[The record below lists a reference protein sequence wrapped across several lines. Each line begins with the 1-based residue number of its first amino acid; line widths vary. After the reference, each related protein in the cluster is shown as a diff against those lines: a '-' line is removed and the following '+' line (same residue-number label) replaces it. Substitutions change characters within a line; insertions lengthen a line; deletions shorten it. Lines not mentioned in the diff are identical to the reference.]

1 MLTLAQPLWLALL
14 PVALLGLWFAARRQ
28 GAQVE
33 EGAAI
38 TLAHPDLSALP
49 RAQEAA
55 PASRRA
61 TQLLQATAIALMLL
75 ALAQPQWQGN
85 FERETPLGRDIMLLL
100 DASSTMSIDDFEL
113 DGKKISRLDVL
124 RALSRQFVAAR
135 EGDRFGLIA
144 FGDFAATLA
153 PPTFDRDFVASQ
165 LGRLRIG
172 AAGEATAIGDAIA
185 LALKQVRIEQRLRP
199 ALILFSDGDNT
210 AGDMRLSEALALAK
224 DMKVALYTVR
234 IGSDLFAAGRA
245 STTAA
250 PAPAPAREPDLQT
263 LAQATG
269 GRYYV
274 AGDSDTLRRVIADI
288 GKLEPTIA
296 RPPTRRSIDE
306 WYWLPLA
313 GAVLCLSFARLVR
326 FREQGA

>member
-1 MLTLAQPLWLALL
+1 MLTLAQPLWLILL
-14 PVALLGLWFAARRQ
+14 PVAWFGLWFAGR
-28 GAQVE
+28 GAAQAE
-33 EGAAI
+33 QGAAI
-38 TLAHPDLSALP
+38 TLVHPDLSALP
-49 RAQEAA
+49 REQEAA

-61 TQLLQATAIALMLL
+61 TQLLHAIAVLLFLL
-75 ALAQPQWQGN
+75 ALAQPQWQGG

-100 DASSTMSIDDFEL
+100 DASDTMSIPDFEL
-113 DGKKISRLDVL
+113 GGQKVSRLDVL
-124 RALSRQFVAAR
+124 RSLARQFVAAR

-153 PPTFDRDFVASQ
+153 PPTFDRDFVSSQ

-172 AAGEATAIGDAIA
+172 AAGEATAIGDAVG
-185 LALKQVRIEQRLRP
+185 LALKQVRTEEARGERLRP
-199 ALILFSDGDNT
+199 VLLLFSDGDNT
-210 AGDMRLSEALALAK
+210 AGEMRLSEALALAK
-224 DMKVALYTVR
+224 DMKVALYTVH

-245 STTAA
+245 ARSAA
-250 PAPAPAREPDLQT
+250 PDGEPKLQA
-263 LAQATG
+263 LAEATG

-288 GKLEPTIA
+288 GNLEPTIA

-306 WYWLPLA
+306 WYWLPLLA
-313 GAVLCLSFARLVR
+313 GLLCLSLARLVR